1 MTELVTLE
9 MTDEELAEGD
19 QYHRD
24 NEFAAIRKARKR
36 AKRLIRKARKTGST
50 SIVRKRTGSP
60 EDVTTRFLEG
70 DVVCRLNAFVYKSG
84 NQVVPTRKFT
94 KYTVV
99 ETDPDQR
106 WFRIDGDTKW
116 HNANKFML
124 LEKAET
130 ELQKMVSKA
139 MQKDE
144 SAETGDTDTS

>member
-1 MTELVTLE
+1 MTELVSLKL
-9 MTDEELAEGD
+9 TDKELAEGD
-19 QYHRD
+19 QYYRD
-24 NEFAAIRKARKR
+24 NEFFAIRKARKR
-36 AKRLIRKARKTGST
+36 AKRLIKTAIKAGST
-50 SIVRKRTGSP
+50 TIVRKRTGGP

-139 MQKDE
+139 MQTDE